1 MKLDRNKTNYLKAG
15 SYDVDVEVVY
25 HRTRRVRALDEEQ
38 AKVFAEKR
46 EEGFARRRYDKM
58 NKIAYDV
65 MNVSSVKVTQN
76 QEKKDG

>member
-15 SYDVDVEVVY
+15 SYDVVVEVVY
-25 HRTRRVRALDEEQ
+25 QRTRRVRALDEEQ